1 MKKFLNLM
9 GRFLVIFS
17 AVWAVGASA
26 LILLTPQ
33 TIQGQV
39 ATQADGE
46 PQTVTEF
53 TRQLSWYQVQGLW
66 GVIVLVIFAG
76 LYAGAAVFL
85 LRGKFILGFIFAF
98 LSLGLTLLAGL
109 SVGLYYMPAGLALLV
124 GMGVLGVGLAL
135 ARRNV

>member
-9 GRFLVIFS
+9 GRFLLIFS

-33 TIQGQV
+33 TIHGQV
-39 ATQADGE
+39 ATQENGE

-85 LRGKFILGFIFAF
+85 LRGKFAFGLIFAV
-98 LSLGLTLLAGL
+98 LSLGLTLLAGF

-124 GMGVLGVGLAL
+124 GMGLLGVGLAL
-135 ARRNV
+135 TWRNV